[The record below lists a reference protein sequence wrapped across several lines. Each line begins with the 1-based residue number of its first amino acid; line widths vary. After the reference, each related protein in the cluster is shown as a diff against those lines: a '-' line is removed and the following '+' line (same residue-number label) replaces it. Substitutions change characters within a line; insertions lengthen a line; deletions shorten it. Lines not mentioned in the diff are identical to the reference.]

1 MEISTE
7 FTEKANRD
15 YQWIQQALHGGDQRA
30 YAKLMDNYRES
41 LYYLML
47 KMTNDVDD
55 AEDMMM
61 EAFSKAF
68 KNLHQYTPIY
78 AFSTWLFRI
87 AANTCIDFMR
97 KKKNTLSLDASNYT
111 YNCDDT
117 GFDQLSWGLPDDCL
131 DPEQALMKK
140 QSNQFLREI
149 VDQLKPR
156 YKRLVQ
162 MRYFQEMS
170 YEEIS
175 TELNM
180 PLGTVKA
187 QLFRAR
193 ALLSGI
199 LSQVKHIP

>member
-1 MEISTE
+1 MEISTD

-15 YQWIQQALHGGDQRA
+15 YEWIQQALYEGDQRA

-41 LYYLML
+41 LFYLML
-47 KMTNDVDD
+47 KMTKDVDD
-55 AEDMMM
+55 AEDMVM

-68 KNLHQYTPIY
+68 KNLHQYTPTY
-78 AFSTWLFRI
+78 AFSTWLFKI
-87 AANTCIDFMR
+87 AANNCIDFMR
-97 KKKNTLSLDASNYT
+97 KKKKYTLSLDSSNINESDFEDLLWGMPN
-111 YNCDDT
+111 NC
-117 GFDQLSWGLPDDCL
+117 P
-131 DPEQALMKK
+131 DPEQVLMKK
-140 QSNQFLREI
+140 QSNQLLREI

-156 YKRLVQ
+156 YKRLVR

-175 TELNM
+175 SELHM

-193 ALLSGI
+193 ALLAGI
-199 LSQVKHIP
+199 LSQGNQNS